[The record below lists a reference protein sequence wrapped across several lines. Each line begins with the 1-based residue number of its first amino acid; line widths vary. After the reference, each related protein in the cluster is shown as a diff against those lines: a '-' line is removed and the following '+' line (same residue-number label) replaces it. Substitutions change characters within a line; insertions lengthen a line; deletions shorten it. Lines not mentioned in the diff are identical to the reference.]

1 MNRKRY
7 CIATVICIVAS
18 IISLFTISIR
28 KHNYNASYSF
38 DVNSIHMD
46 IENRNVKLSMQT
58 TKSTIC
64 IFFNTE
70 WDFWSKEILYI
81 KDNLDIFSR
90 KYNLVLISFEDR
102 HKLINY
108 KNKIISKDKTSSLIF
123 VSDSNFE
130 FIEKYNVSVF
140 PTILVFSKN
149 GIEESRCT
157 GINIDFLKQLKSNI
171 QWY

>member
-1 MNRKRY
+1 MIFKNLKIVKSIYGISLLFLQIMNRKRY

-46 IENRNVKLSMQT
+46 IENRNVQLSMRT
-58 TKSTIC
+58 TKSIMC

-70 WDFWSKEILYI
+70 CDFCSKEILYI

-90 KYNLVLISFEDR
+90 KYNLVLISFEDVTIQR
-102 HKLINY
+102 EQRIRR
-108 KNKIISKDKTSSLIF
+108 ISP
-123 VSDSNFE
+123 
-130 FIEKYNVSVF
+130 SV
-140 PTILVFSKN
+140 
-149 GIEESRCT
+149 
-157 GINIDFLKQLKSNI
+157 
-171 QWY
+171 

>member
-38 DVNSIHMD
+38 DVNSIHMG
-46 IENRNVKLSMQT
+46 IENRNVQLSMQT

-70 WDFWSKEILYI
+70 CDFCSKEILYI

-171 QWY
+171 Q

>member
-1 MNRKRY
+1 MNRKKY
-7 CIATVICIVAS
+7 CIATVIFVVAS
-18 IISLFTISIR
+18 TMSLFTISIR
-28 KHNYNASYSF
+28 KHSYNASHSF
-38 DVNSIHMD
+38 DMNSIHMD
-46 IENRNVKLSMQT
+46 IENRNIQLSMQV
-58 TKSTIC
+58 TKSIMC

-70 WDFWSKEILYI
+70 CDLCAKEILYI

-108 KNKIISKDKTSSLIF
+108 KNEIISKDKTSSLIF
-123 VSDSNFE
+123 ISDSNFE
-130 FIEKYNVSVF
+130 LIEKYNVSVF

-157 GINIDFLKQLKSNI
+157 GINIDFLKQLKSNM
-171 QWY
+171 